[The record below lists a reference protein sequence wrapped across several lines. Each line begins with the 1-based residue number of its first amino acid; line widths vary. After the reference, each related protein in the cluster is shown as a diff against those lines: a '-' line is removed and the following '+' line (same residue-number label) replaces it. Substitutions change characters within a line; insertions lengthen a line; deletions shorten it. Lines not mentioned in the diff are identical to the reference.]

1 MICGKKSYAN
11 SPSLA
16 ICHQGGKLLV
26 KKIKSGTLSTTPF
39 VHVHILN
46 PRRSEPAKPSPHFF
60 RRQSAHVVGFTK
72 QILLLH
78 LMIGPFLQQCPLLPP
93 LPLQIIILHITTV
106 NFAIPKKPLPRTTIS
121 DVRHKRTIFKSAGY
135 YDLEVFGFVNGK
147 CPHCHS
153 TPSSKHKLNTKVKI
167 IHTLGE
173 PRFVQGIGMFCDRC
187 NGAGWQSYEQTYVD
201 TLAKQQKQKLNA
213 VIVRSAD
220 GIDMDVVVLF
230 V

>member
-1 MICGKKSYAN
+1 M
-11 SPSLA
+11 
-16 ICHQGGKLLV
+16 
-26 KKIKSGTLSTTPF
+26 PF

-147 CPHCHS
+147 CPHCHL
-153 TPSSKHKLNTKVKI
+153 TPSSKHNSSTQRLRSFT
-167 IHTLGE
+167 HWASRGLYRGLE
-173 PRFVQGIGMFCDRC
+173 C
-187 NGAGWQSYEQTYVD
+187 S
-201 TLAKQQKQKLNA
+201 
-213 VIVRSAD
+213 VIVATVLAGSHMNKLMLIRWQNSRSRN
-220 GIDMDVVVLF
+220 
-230 V
+230 